1 MCKRS
6 ENVSLIYSKYDMY
19 VEYYFSAQLT
29 LQHWHSL
36 TDQQVIFLLHI
47 QYMVETYWQMFVL
60 HCCSSLAAF
69 PVFTP
74 LIGQIFHRGLLL
86 PSIVI
91 FFSFCTAWAKQQS
104 PATKPQ
110 QVAVEIQRR
119 QLPTFKHWAGLF
131 GWWSRRHILGMT
143 LFWHQHSP
151 SQTVLSLTYT
161 WGLWG
166 GLGWKRVSLITL
178 FNQSVLVQ
186 GRNGIITHYV
196 ELKNICLF
204 FSPMSCVM

>member
-1 MCKRS
+1 
-6 ENVSLIYSKYDMY
+6 MY

-86 PSIVI
+86 PSIV
-91 FFSFCTAWAKQQS
+91 FFFFLHC
-104 PATKPQ
+104 
-110 QVAVEIQRR
+110 
-119 QLPTFKHWAGLF
+119 L
-131 GWWSRRHILGMT
+131 
-143 LFWHQHSP
+143 
-151 SQTVLSLTYT
+151 SQTAKSCDETTASRCGDPKTTTPHIQALSWSIWVVEQMTYPRNDTLLTPTQPVTNRPITYLHM
-161 WGLWG
+161 GS
-166 GLGWKRVSLITL
+166 LGWARVKAG
-178 FNQSVLVQ
+178 QSHHS
-186 GRNGIITHYV
+186 I
-196 ELKNICLF
+196 
-204 FSPMSCVM
+204 

>member
-1 MCKRS
+1 
-6 ENVSLIYSKYDMY
+6 
-19 VEYYFSAQLT
+19 
-29 LQHWHSL
+29 
-36 TDQQVIFLLHI
+36 
-47 QYMVETYWQMFVL
+47 MVETYWQMFVL

-204 FSPMSCVM
+204 FPPPCRASCKFPHCCWKVLLRTSPHPPPLPVCCYPSQSKKGKLKACTFSVTKIKC